1 VFPLLNLTGFTVDTY
16 SDQDSA
22 FDVVKNENEQPYC
35 FSINFETFDVENND
49 FKITYSWNKNSVP
62 DTNLDDYNELILAPD
77 ISSWGL
83 WFDNGGV
90 SLYMYMTEFIARYK
104 TDLTKIG
111 AKEPLYAQQV
121 GYAPLKSNE
130 FLDISPI
137 GI

>member
-1 VFPLLNLTGFTVDTY
+1 MRY
-16 SDQDSA
+16 S
-22 FDVVKNENEQPYC
+22 F
-35 FSINFETFDVENND
+35 
-49 FKITYSWNKNSVP
+49 NKNSVP

-77 ISSWGL
+77 INSWGL
-83 WFDNGGV
+83 WFDNGPI

-104 TDLTKIG
+104 TNADMSETT
-111 AKEPLYAQQV
+111 PLYSQQV